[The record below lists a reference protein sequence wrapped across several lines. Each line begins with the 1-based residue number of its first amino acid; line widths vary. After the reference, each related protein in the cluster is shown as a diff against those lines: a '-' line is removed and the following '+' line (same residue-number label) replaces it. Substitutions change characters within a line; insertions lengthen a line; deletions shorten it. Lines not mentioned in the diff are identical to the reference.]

1 MSTPLRTAPAL
12 GALYAAGFVTAFGAH
27 SVAAGTGADT
37 HSLGL
42 TVLGLGL
49 LLAVYDLAEVIL
61 KPVFGTLS
69 DRVGQKPV
77 ILAGL
82 IGFAVI
88 SVAGAW
94 AVGPIGLAL
103 VRFGQG
109 ACASAFSPSS
119 SAAVSRLVS
128 KDHAGH
134 YFGRY
139 GSWKGLGYAAGPILG
154 AVLITTGGSTIL
166 FLVLAGL
173 AAITAVWVAVSI
185 PVLPALP
192 KRRFTVVDLGR
203 QLTDPGFLVPTLALA
218 TATGALGAAVGFLPA
233 LGRTEGL
240 NVIGATAAVTV
251 LAVLS
256 SVTQPVIGRLLD
268 TGRIRVAVGIPVGIL
283 VLNTGLAVAAL
294 VPSPVAVFV
303 AAILLG
309 VGIGAVT
316 PLGFAHLAAT
326 TPDDRIGRVMG
337 SAELGRETGDAA
349 GPLIVGAVAA
359 AATIPAGL
367 GVLALV
373 GLAAAGLSS
382 RLGRSRIHP

>member
-27 SVAAGTGADT
+27 SVAAGAGADT
-37 HSLGL
+37 HNLGL
-42 TVLGLGL
+42 TVFGLGL

-61 KPVFGTLS
+61 KPLFGTLS

-109 ACASAFSPSS
+109 AFASAFSPSS

-128 KDHAGH
+128 KDRAGH

-154 AVLITTGGSTIL
+154 AVLISTGGSTIL
-166 FLVLAGL
+166 LFVLGGL
-173 AAITAVWVAVSI
+173 ATVTAVWVAVSI
-185 PVLPALP
+185 PALPALP
-192 KRRFTVVDLGR
+192 KRRITMVDLGR

-251 LAVLS
+251 LAVVS
-256 SVTQPVIGRLLD
+256 TVTQPLVGRLLD

-283 VLNTGLAVAAL
+283 VLSTGLAVAAL
-294 VPSPVAVFV
+294 IPFPMAVFV

-309 VGIGAVT
+309 AGIGAVT

-359 AATIPAGL
+359 VATIPAGL

-373 GLAAAGLSS
+373 GMAAAGFSS
-382 RLGRSRIHP
+382 RLGRSHARH

>member
-1 MSTPLRTAPAL
+1 MTTPPL

-27 SVAAGTGADT
+27 SIAAGAGADT
-37 HSLGL
+37 ESLGL

-49 LLAVYDLAEVIL
+49 LLAVYDLAEVVL
-61 KPVFGTLS
+61 KPVFGVLS

-77 ILAGL
+77 ILGGL
-82 IGFAVI
+82 IGFAVV
-88 SVAGAW
+88 SVAGVW
-94 AVGPIGLAL
+94 AVGPIALAL

-128 KDHAGH
+128 KDRAGR

-139 GSWKGLGYAAGPILG
+139 GSWKGLGYAAGPVLG
-154 AVLITTGGSTIL
+154 AVLLTTSGSRAL

-173 AAITAVWVAVSI
+173 AAVTAVWVAVSI
-185 PVLPALP
+185 PTLEPLP

-233 LGRTEGL
+233 LGRTVGL
-240 NVIGATAAVTV
+240 GVIGATAAVTV
-251 LAVLS
+251 LAVVS
-256 SVTQPVIGRLLD
+256 SVTQPVVGRLLD
-268 TGRIRVAVGIPVGIL
+268 SGRVHVAVGVPVGIV
-283 VLNTGLAVAAL
+283 VLSAGLAVAAL
-294 VPSPVAVFV
+294 IPSPAVIFASAV
-303 AAILLG
+303 VLG

-349 GPLIVGAVAA
+349 GPLVVGAVAA
-359 AATIPAGL
+359 ASSIPAGL
-367 GVLALV
+367 GVLALL
-373 GLAAAGLSS
+373 GLVAAALST
-382 RLGRSRIHP
+382 RLGAARVRE